1 VKIRCAY
8 EILVEFVHAHQS
20 QRNVGAMH
28 GFSGIRAAQLMRRA
42 AYTWAKSEGID
53 LIYDKSV
60 PFKNDRKLITNLY
73 AGLRFFAQ
81 QQFDVLAARTNAKR
95 DAEGSTQWHC

>member
-1 VKIRCAY
+1 
-8 EILVEFVHAHQS
+8 
-20 QRNVGAMH
+20 
-28 GFSGIRAAQLMRRA
+28 MRRA

-60 PFKNDRKLITNLY
+60 PFKNDLKLVKNFY

-81 QQFDVLAARTNAKR
+81 QQFDVLVDRVNTKP

>member
-1 VKIRCAY
+1 M
-8 EILVEFVHAHQS
+8 LVEFVHAHQS
-20 QRNVGAMH
+20 QRDVGAMH
-28 GFSGIRAAQLMRRA
+28 GLSGIRAAQLMRRA

-60 PFKNDRKLITNLY
+60 PFKNDRKLVRNLY

-81 QQFDVLAARTNAKR
+81 QQFDALTSQVDRERSNEKTT
-95 DAEGSTQWHC
+95 G